1 METKESADAVKATS
15 VERGAAIEEITR
27 AEAVRLCLCVL
38 SLPLSRRTL
47 GLSAILP

>member
-27 AEAVRLCLCVL
+27 AEAVRLSVCAVA
-38 SLPLSRRTL
+38 STIATH
-47 GLSAILP
+47 LSAILP